1 MTYKKINITTIWGG
15 KWSYSMLS
23 SLKWNK
29 DYNLSAIISMSDS
42 GGSTGVLMKEFNT
55 PPVWDVRRWI
65 MALSSE
71 HEYFKQ
77 LFDYRFPKDSS
88 VWGHSMGNLIL
99 TAMADIVGDYDKW
112 LKQTSKMFKVKGR
125 VLPVTLEKHDLCVEL
140 EDGQNIYWETN
151 IDEPKH
157 DPNLKIINTYLKPQP
172 IANPKALKAIEKSN
186 LIILNFWDL
195 YTSLLPNL
203 LVDWIVQAIKK
214 NKDAKVVYFCN
225 LMTKKW
231 ETHNFEVIDFIDT
244 VEKYL
249 WEWVIDYV
257 VVNDWYISDEMS
269 EKYKKLEN
277 KKPIKLRYPK
287 TIKEKK
293 YTVLERD
300 LLHENAFIR
309 HSFEKIGKVVEE
321 ILWICS
327 L

>member
-15 KWSYSMLS
+15 KGSYSMLS

-29 DYNLSAIISMSDS
+29 DYNLSSIVSMSDS
-42 GGSTGVLMKEFNT
+42 WGSAWRLMREFDT
-55 PPVWDVRRWI
+55 PIVGDVRRGI

-77 LFDYRFPKDSS
+77 LFDYRFSADSS
-88 VWGHSMGNLIL
+88 LAGHNMGNLIM
-99 TAMADIVGDYDKW
+99 TAMSDITWDFEKW
-112 LKQTSKMFKVKGR
+112 LKQTAKMFKVKWR
-125 VLPVTLEKHDLCVEL
+125 VLPVTFDRHDLCVDL
-140 EDGQNIYWETN
+140 ENGQKICGEAH

-157 DPNLKIINTYLKPQP
+157 DPNLKIVNTYLNPQP
-172 IANPKALKAIEKSN
+172 SANPKAIKAIEKSD
-186 LIILNFWDL
+186 LIILNFGDL

-203 LVDWIVQAIKK
+203 LVDGIAKAIEK

-225 LMTKKW
+225 LMTKSW
-231 ETHNFEVIDFIDT
+231 ETHDFEVIDFIDT

-249 WEWVIDYV
+249 WEGVIDYV

-269 EKYKKLEN
+269 DKYKKLEN
-277 KKPIKLRYPK
+277 KKPIKLKFPETVK
-287 TIKEKK
+287 WKQ

-309 HSFEKIGKVVEE
+309 HSFEKIWKVVEE